1 MGADNG
7 NKSITTPDPQ
17 AILEHADV
25 GIIQLDWD
33 LRLAYANARAAD
45 ILEESRESLVGRML
59 QDVVPGEVFRGIS
72 HALKRCMKEKGSVT
86 FETSCPRPAER
97 WYGCR
102 CTISEQGYTLVIQDI
117 LERKRAEKILRKSEE
132 DYRYLFESSIDGIL
146 LTTPDGR
153 ISAANPAACRMLGRT
168 EQEIIREGRN
178 GILDTS
184 DPKLEPLLNERNRTG
199 RARGELTFRRRDGS
213 TFPADTSTSI
223 MTDSEGHVRSSVLF
237 RDITELKSSQDSL
250 RKMNEMLER
259 KVEERTGSLE
269 KAGRLMKDQKELLQ
283 TIIDSIPVI
292 ITLWSPSGKLKLV
305 NRAFEQVTG
314 WSAQDAAHMDIL
326 AAAFPDPAYRKSVI
340 RKVARAKAAWD
351 EFEMLTRSGRI
362 LIISWA
368 AVGLSDGTRVGIGID
383 ITGRR
388 KMEKDIIRL
397 AAAIEQTGDG
407 IDITNLDG
415 VIEYVNPALEKITG
429 YSREELV
436 GESVSSLPGFLAGSD
451 ECVLYDRVRKD
462 GRPWSGRQAR
472 KKKSGEVIDVNVTI
486 SPVRDESGQIIS
498 TVSITRDITR
508 EIRLQ
513 EQLSQNQKLEAMGTL
528 AGGIAHDLKNMLTP
542 IVINSEIALMD
553 LEDDH
558 PARVLLEEIMQAARM
573 GTDLVS
579 QIVTFSRRSM
589 QEKKPVAIG
598 PVVREAVDFLRSAL
612 PSTIEIRQQLPGGDA
627 VVMADSTR
635 IKQVMINLGS
645 NAGYAM
651 REKGG
656 ELDIIL
662 TRDDVSEQEAERIS
676 PDLKAGTY
684 VRIMVRDTGEGM
696 DGPTMQRIF
705 EPFFTTKKQGEGSG
719 MGLSVVHGIVKEHQ
733 GAISVWSRPGRG
745 STFSVWLP
753 VVKEGDRGRRTG
765 AKSGR
770 VETRSSR
777 YGL

>member
-1 MGADNG
+1 
-7 NKSITTPDPQ
+7 
-17 AILEHADV
+17 
-25 GIIQLDWD
+25 
-33 LRLAYANARAAD
+33 
-45 ILEESRESLVGRML
+45 
-59 QDVVPGEVFRGIS
+59 
-72 HALKRCMKEKGSVT
+72 
-86 FETSCPRPAER
+86 
-97 WYGCR
+97 
-102 CTISEQGYTLVIQDI
+102 
-117 LERKRAEKILRKSEE
+117 
-132 DYRYLFESSIDGIL
+132 
-146 LTTPDGR
+146 
-153 ISAANPAACRMLGRT
+153 
-168 EQEIIREGRN
+168 
-178 GILDTS
+178 
-184 DPKLEPLLNERNRTG
+184 
-199 RARGELTFRRRDGS
+199 
-213 TFPADTSTSI
+213 
-223 MTDSEGHVRSSVLF
+223 
-237 RDITELKSSQDSL
+237 
-250 RKMNEMLER
+250 MNEMLER

-351 EFEMLTRSGRI
+351 EFEMLTRSGRT

>member
-1 MGADNG
+1 
-7 NKSITTPDPQ
+7 
-17 AILEHADV
+17 
-25 GIIQLDWD
+25 
-33 LRLAYANARAAD
+33 
-45 ILEESRESLVGRML
+45 
-59 QDVVPGEVFRGIS
+59 
-72 HALKRCMKEKGSVT
+72 
-86 FETSCPRPAER
+86 
-97 WYGCR
+97 
-102 CTISEQGYTLVIQDI
+102 
-117 LERKRAEKILRKSEE
+117 
-132 DYRYLFESSIDGIL
+132 
-146 LTTPDGR
+146 
-153 ISAANPAACRMLGRT
+153 
-168 EQEIIREGRN
+168 
-178 GILDTS
+178 
-184 DPKLEPLLNERNRTG
+184 
-199 RARGELTFRRRDGS
+199 
-213 TFPADTSTSI
+213 

-351 EFEMLTRSGRI
+351 EFEMLTRSGRT